1 MRNFKLILLLCV
13 ITKIQP
19 VYSEVDV
26 GWLLD
31 DKFKMHHV
39 LGDLVVDSSLKEWI
53 ETAESG
59 EYWLPRDEKGL
70 VRGRRSDVPNYTWPV
85 VLELCTTFFALN
97 ASKTPE
103 APVSDHELRMAQFAS
118 IWLDWELRKNY
129 LPTVLVSRLHVRQ
142 DIQEVVFEALQRQ
155 LKVNVRRLNREI
167 DARKSKPKYA
177 ERIDRTF
184 GQCIFLSDF
193 LNQAKRPSS

>member
-13 ITKIQP
+13 ITEIQP

-31 DKFKMHHV
+31 DKFKMHHM
-39 LGDLVVDSSLKEWI
+39 LGDLIVDSSLQEWI
-53 ETAESG
+53 ETAESD
-59 EYWLPRDEKGL
+59 EPWLAGDKGL
-70 VRGRRSDVPNYTWPV
+70 VRGSRLLYPSSAWPA
-85 VLELCTTFFALN
+85 VLELCTTFFALS

-129 LPTVLVSRLHVRQ
+129 RSSVSVSRLSVQ
-142 DIQEVVFEALQRQ
+142 GIEEAVLEALQEQ

-167 DARKSKPKYA
+167 DGRKSKPRYA
-177 ERIDRTF
+177 ERINRTF
-184 GQCIFLSDF
+184 EQCILISDF
-193 LNQAKRPSS
+193 LKQAE